1 MFGSQWGNGSVN
13 GFANVYSYDNNQGQF
28 STIYA
33 YNGTYD
39 FELESAG
46 ANVTG
51 ITVDVAELDVVSSAY
66 VFPNPVNNQATI
78 EFSLEQSQNV
88 SVQVFN
94 TLGARVLNR
103 DLGVRPAGE
112 QREVLDFASLQAGV
126 YVVSIQAGTAVTTL
140 RITKQ

>member
-1 MFGSQWGNGSVN
+1 M
-13 GFANVYSYDNNQGQF
+13 
-28 STIYA
+28 
-33 YNGTYD
+33 
-39 FELESAG
+39 
-46 ANVTG
+46 
-51 ITVDVAELDVVSSAY
+51 
-66 VFPNPVNNQATI
+66 NNQATI

-88 SVQVFN
+88 SVQVLN